1 MAHQIVLGSLIIV
14 VNTAVHGLCTLL
26 ALTTLRK
33 VRHWFHWEHERL
45 IRGTLLVSSLV
56 LLLFLASLLES
67 SIWAYVYI
75 AVGAIED
82 LEPALYFSTVTFT
95 TLGYGD
101 LTLGADWRLLASFEA
116 ANGTMMFGW
125 STSLVV
131 AYLQRFA
138 AHRSDA

>member
-1 MAHQIVLGSLIIV
+1 MAQQIALGSLLILV
-14 VNTAVHGLCTLL
+14 TTAVHGFCTLL

-33 VRHWFHWEHERL
+33 VRRWFHWEYERL
-45 IRGTLLVSSLV
+45 TRGTLLVSSLV
-56 LLLFLASLLES
+56 LLLFLASLLEA
-67 SIWAYVYI
+67 SIWAYVYL

-82 LEPALYFSTVTFT
+82 LEAAVYFSTVTFT

-101 LTLGADWRLLASFEA
+101 VTLGPDWRLLASFEA

-131 AYLQRFA
+131 AYLQRMTP
-138 AHRSDA
+138 HRSDS